1 MVKAK
6 ENNTNIKVAVQTT
19 GNKSVS
25 ATAQP
30 TVVNS
35 SVETT
40 NNLAKYYADLSKEYA
55 IGDDIVQGKDRSSK
69 YHANMSAVSANEAKY
84 YANIA
89 ENTSNN
95 VQEFA
100 NDAIGNIENIE
111 NSAINNIEVV
121 ENDAI
126 ENITTT
132 TTNAK
137 DESLQAIQDKR
148 EEAISDIA
156 TKARA
161 LPMFTPIWSDHI
173 LNDASYLRADT
184 FSWHNGDIYTTAYN
198 VLLNEFNSDKS
209 IEELE
214 GNVTYKRTPSGFKI
228 ADIAQHENILTTFTM
243 TGKSWFY
250 VLDTAQ
256 QRFKLPR
263 TQYSFTG
270 IRDTVGG
277 DVKAGLP
284 SLSLNSTGAHTHTRG
299 TMNITGQAGFTD
311 MRSSPTSTGAF
322 YFTGS
327 SGSQEGGGKAS
338 TNPDLA
344 FDASRSWTGATS
356 SNGAHSHTITDSAG
370 VLGKSNTVQPSA
382 TQMYLYFFVGNYTRP
397 QSDIDIGELVE
408 LINERD
414 FEGQV
419 ADGKQELTTTK
430 NNCIKEINN
439 NSVGNRV
446 IKTGDTMTGT
456 LYIKP
461 KTNVPLVLLS
471 DNVDKTQAP
480 ETNTGIQL
488 CMRDKNSQLVGLL
501 EQWNFTTGE
510 KRMTMRALNSIS
522 GTEKTG
528 QITVSVDADGNAFT
542 SAPTPAT
549 GDNSTKIATT
559 AYCVNMRCTSKA
571 TTTSSASTTRPCWV
585 VQNYLSGG
593 SWYRVWSDGWIEQ
606 GGISSAVADK
616 AGITVSFLKSFA
628 NTNYDLQVTSIWQ
641 GTNDDTTWMQS
652 YQIRQDSL
660 KNNSFYVYSRSSTQ
674 KVFRWY
680 ACGY

>member
-6 ENNTNIKVAVQTT
+6 ENNTNIKVTVQTT

-55 IGDDIVQGKDRSSK
+55 ISDDIVQGNDRSSK

-111 NSAINNIEVV
+111 NSAINNIEIL
-121 ENDAI
+121 ENNAI

-137 DESLQAIQDKR
+137 DESLQAIQDKS
-148 EEAISDIA
+148 EEVISDIA

-250 VLDTAQ
+250 VLDTEQ

-277 DVKAGLP
+277 DVQAGLP
-284 SLSLNSTGAHTHTRG
+284 SLSSNSTGSHTHTRG
-299 TMNITGQAGFTD
+299 TMNITGTL
-311 MRSSPTSTGAF
+311 SPPWESAIGRPASGAF
-322 YFTGS
+322 YSDT
-327 SGSQEGGGKAS
+327 SGSNSEVPNSPGSGGA
-338 TNPDLA
+338 TWY
-344 FDASRSWTGATS
+344 FDASRNWTGATS

-370 VLGKSNTVQPSA
+370 VLGKSDTVQPPA
-382 TQMYLYFFVGNYTRP
+382 TQMYLYFFVGNYARP

-408 LINERD
+408 VVNDRD
-414 FEGQV
+414 FEEQI
-419 ADGKQELTTTK
+419 AQGKNELNTTK
-430 NNCIKEINN
+430 NNCINEIN
-439 NSVGNRV
+439 STGVSGRV
-446 IKTGDTMTGT
+446 LKTGDMMSGPLHIKGQLGMPIQFTNMNVTDGT
-456 LYIKP
+456 TPATSNMYY
-461 KTNVPLVLLS
+461 
-471 DNVDKTQAP
+471 
-480 ETNTGIQL
+480 GIQFNDATGARIGKL
-488 CMRDKNSQLVGLL
+488 EGAWYTDGTTSFGL
-501 EQWNFTTGE
+501 NAN
-510 KRMTMRALNSIS
+510 RAVNGSNIYCA
-522 GTEKTG
+522 
-528 QITVSVDADGNAFT
+528 ITCKVDAQGNPIT
-542 SAPTPAT
+542 GAPTPPV

-559 AYCVNMRCTSKA
+559 AFCANRRCTTKA
-571 TTTSSASTTRPCWV
+571 TTTSSASVARPCWV
-585 VQNYLSGG
+585 IQNYVNGT

-606 GGISSAVADK
+606 GGKTTNKEGLV
-616 AGITVSFLKSFA
+616 TVTLLKPFTTTTYTALTTGVFTGGNTA
-628 NTNYDLQVTSIWQ
+628 NGWDYVRNVTTTTFDIYQQGGGCLWQ
-641 GTNDDTTWMQS
+641 AS
-652 YQIRQDSL
+652 
-660 KNNSFYVYSRSSTQ
+660 
-674 KVFRWY
+674 
-680 ACGY
+680 GY